1 MAEKS
6 GHVKVAEDP
15 FCGVGGNVIQ
25 LTRRFDDEENS
36 NNMPAEAE
44 ISSPSAEQ
52 LTMQKVFADLRNWSA
67 DFEKLNCSGD
77 FAGLKVKR
85 QSTSMPNISSTR
97 LVDVILA
104 QDGICRGQSP
114 QVEAVLNDEQS
125 IQHADH
131 LILAQD
137 GNCRGQSPQVEAVL
151 NDEQSIQHADHL
163 ILAQDGN
170 CRGQSPRVEA
180 VPDDEQSIQNTVQPD
195 HPRTPTEEQ
204 STGKLSKKRK
214 RPSMWKRTKRFFV
227 YLFTCG

>member
-77 FAGLKVKR
+77 FVGLKAKR
-85 QSTSMPNISSTR
+85 RSTSMPNISSTR

-104 QDGICRGQSP
+104 QDGIFCRGQSP
-114 QVEAVLNDEQS
+114 QVEAVPNDEQS
-125 IQHADH
+125 IIQHADH
-131 LILAQD
+131 LILAQGGD
-137 GNCRGQSPQVEAVL
+137 CRDELPQVEV
-151 NDEQSIQHADHL
+151 
-163 ILAQDGN
+163 
-170 CRGQSPRVEA
+170 

-204 STGKLSKKRK
+204 STGELSKKRK

>member
-67 DFEKLNCSGD
+67 DFEKSNCSGD
-77 FAGLKVKR
+77 FAGLKAKR
-85 QSTSMPNISSTR
+85 RSTSMPNISSTR

-114 QVEAVLNDEQS
+114 QVEAVPNDEQS

-131 LILAQD
+131 LILAQGD
-137 GNCRGQSPQVEAVL
+137 DCRGELPQVEV
-151 NDEQSIQHADHL
+151 
-163 ILAQDGN
+163 
-170 CRGQSPRVEA
+170 

-204 STGKLSKKRK
+204 STGELSKKRK